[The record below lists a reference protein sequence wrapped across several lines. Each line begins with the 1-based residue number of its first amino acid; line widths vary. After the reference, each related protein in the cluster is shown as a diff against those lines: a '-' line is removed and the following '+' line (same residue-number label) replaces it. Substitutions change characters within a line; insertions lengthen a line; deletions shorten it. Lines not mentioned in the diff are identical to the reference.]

1 MFTSSEL
8 IPIAS
13 SDADLSYLLL
23 ESDTFRGPDDDY
35 YIDPSVLVAAGV
47 PVNGTANIMQ
57 EINLAVMKA
66 IPMA

>member
-47 PVNGTANIMQ
+47 PVNGTTNIMQ